1 MIASLCIVI
10 KCVYFIALRRVE
22 RTFLI
27 MMEFLDLVKF
37 LEDNGYEFFQE
48 SRMCNET
55 ANVVIRTNSDKTIDD
70 SLILDTMGIIQ
81 INFDEYVNDHIRSTL
96 EYGIASACRYVRGT
110 RFVPIAQHLSEQEG
124 LDTQISVLTR
134 TEAKVY

>member
-1 MIASLCIVI
+1 
-10 KCVYFIALRRVE
+10 
-22 RTFLI
+22 

-55 ANVVIRTNSDKTIDD
+55 ANVVIRTNSDKASFSITYKTIDD